1 MTPEQIMHIA
11 DGLADPAADHLPHT
25 ADWWR
30 QSLAHGVPGIALLHT
45 ELAAAGLR
53 PWSRVRTWLS
63 AAASAPITGGTRSTG
78 LFYGAPALAF
88 ALAAVAA
95 VRPGAYR
102 TALERLDEQIATDA
116 RRRAAVA
123 HVRIERG
130 ALPALAEFD
139 TLRGLA
145 GIGAYLLQRNTH
157 VEDLYAVLGAL
168 VRTTL
173 PLADAG
179 GPVPGWWTA
188 SGPSGRANQEYPGG
202 HGNVGLAHGIA
213 GPLALFGLAEA
224 QGITV
229 PGQTEAIA
237 VVCDWLDAWRIST
250 DCGDRWPYLVTRS
263 ELASRPAAVLHSGAR
278 RRPSWCYGTAGL
290 ARAQQIAAVATCEP
304 DRRQAAEAALINAL
318 TDPAQLAATVDNSL
332 CHGRAGLSRIAA
344 RAATDANHGTAA
356 QLSEI
361 AATLAGSLS
370 PADTAETGAGFL
382 EGAAGTVLAALGP
395 PRTRWDT
402 CLLIA

>member
-1 MTPEQIMHIA
+1 MTPEQILKTA
-11 DGLADPAADHLPHT
+11 DSLANPAADHLPHT

-53 PWSRVRTWLS
+53 PWSRVRAWLS
-63 AAASAPITGGTRSTG
+63 AAASAPITGGSSSTG

-88 ALAAVAA
+88 AMAAVAE

-102 TALERLDEQIATDA
+102 AALEQLDAQIAADA
-116 RRRAAVA
+116 RRRVA
-123 HVRIERG
+123 DAHARIDSG

-145 GIGAYLLQRNTH
+145 GIGAYLLRRCTH
-157 VEDLYAVLGAL
+157 VEELCAVLEVLA
-168 VRTTL
+168 RSTR
-173 PLADAG
+173 PLADAD

-188 SGPSGRANQEYPGG
+188 SGPSGRADQEYPGG
-202 HGNVGLAHGIA
+202 HGNAGLAHGIA
-213 GPLALFGLAEA
+213 GPLALLALA
-224 QGITV
+224 VIQGVTV

-237 VVCDWLDAWRIST
+237 AVGNWLDSWCVPT

-263 ELASRPAAVLHSGAR
+263 ELTSRPNEVLHSGAK

-290 ARAQQIAAVATCEP
+290 ARVQQLAAVAVADP
-304 DRRQAAEAALINAL
+304 PRRRAAETALTGAL
-318 TDPAQLAATVDNSL
+318 TDPAQLAATVDDSL
-332 CHGRAGLSRIAA
+332 CHGHAGLSRIAS
-344 RAATDANHGTAA
+344 RAATDAAPATAVRLNHIADA
-356 QLSEI
+356 L
-361 AATLAGSLS
+361 AATLT
-370 PADTAETGAGFL
+370 PAAPTGTGAGLL
-382 EGAAGTVLAALGP
+382 EGAAGTVLAALGAP
-395 PRTRWDT
+395 ATRWDT